1 MSAVGNRRREEPREE
16 ERTMIVNAQIRPY
29 RCRTRT
35 AGIRHRVA
43 ANHSSEMSAPLRRAV
58 VLVLCAAVVLVM
70 ACGQFL
76 HWRIMNGSR
85 VAEQLQAVSS
95 DLAVEN
101 MNLLAR
107 RARLM
112 SPEHVVAMAAVRLDL
127 HEPGKGQVHR
137 L

>member
-1 MSAVGNRRREEPREE
+1 
-16 ERTMIVNAQIRPY
+16 
-29 RCRTRT
+29 
-35 AGIRHRVA
+35 
-43 ANHSSEMSAPLRRAV
+43 MSAPLRRAV